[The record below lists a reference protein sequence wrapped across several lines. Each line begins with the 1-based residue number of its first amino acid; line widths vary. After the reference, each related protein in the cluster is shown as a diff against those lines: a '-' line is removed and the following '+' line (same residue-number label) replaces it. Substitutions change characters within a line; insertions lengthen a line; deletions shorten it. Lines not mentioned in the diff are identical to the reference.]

1 MKSKNPFWRRLLSLV
16 RRHPWYAMAAALF
29 AGFVVL
35 NGLAYQHAHAM
46 LNYSSDAARTARPQ
60 SLSLGQKL
68 RILICGVTV
77 PRPVN
82 SRSPEDLGLASELI
96 HIRTDDGLNLEGWLL
111 LPPNPRG
118 TVVLFHGYAASRSD
132 LLEEGKY
139 LYGMGWA
146 VVLVDFRGSGGS
158 DGGATTVGFSEAKDV
173 AATVRYVRERG
184 LPRPLILY
192 GQSMGGAAVLRSIA
206 ALDVCVDG
214 IVLESVFDRMLKT
227 VRNRF
232 GLMGLPSFPSAELLV
247 FWGGVQTGFP
257 GFEHNPVDYARA
269 CDCPALVLHG
279 TEDGNAKLE
288 DCQAVFDNLRGPKEI
303 VVFKGA
309 GHESLYTA
317 DRLQWARAVGQFL
330 AKQRAN
336 QAQTGK

>member
-1 MKSKNPFWRRLLSLV
+1 
-16 RRHPWYAMAAALF
+16 
-29 AGFVVL
+29 
-35 NGLAYQHAHAM
+35 M
-46 LNYSSDAARTARPQ
+46 LNFSADAHRTPRPQ

-68 RILICGVTV
+68 KVMVCGVTV

-82 SRSPEDLGLASELI
+82 TRSPKDLELDSEI
-96 HIRTDDGLNLEGWLL
+96 VQFSADDGFRLEGWLL
-111 LPPNPRG
+111 LPSNPRG
-118 TVVLFHGYAASRSD
+118 TVLLFHGYAASRSD
-132 LLEEGKY
+132 LLPQSKEFY
-139 LYGMGWA
+139 DMGWA

-158 DGGATTVGFSEAKDV
+158 EGCTTSVGFDEAKDV

-247 FWGGVQTGFP
+247 FWGGVQTGFS
-257 GFEHNPVDYARA
+257 GFEHNPVEYARSCSCA
-269 CDCPALVLHG
+269 ALVLHG
-279 TEDGNAKLE
+279 TEDRNAKPE
-288 DCQAVFDNLRGPKEI
+288 EGRAVFESLKGKKEM
-303 VVFKGA
+303 VEFSGA

-317 DRLQWARAVGQFL
+317 DQLKWKRVVGQFL
-330 AKQRAN
+330 AKQAAMRT
-336 QAQTGK
+336 QTGP